1 MRYTLMHKEIPVLD
15 MDLDEATSSVQKIAA
30 VYQPRHL
37 PLGTGAKKDGV
48 DRAAL
53 NAWWID
59 RSIPASRSGVRGPW
73 RPWICPTPRC
83 CSPAASV

>member
-30 VYQPRHL
+30 VSQPRHL
-37 PLGTGAKKDGV
+37 PLAPGPTQDGV

-53 NAWWID
+53 NA
-59 RSIPASRSGVRGPW
+59 
-73 RPWICPTPRC
+73 
-83 CSPAASV
+83 

>member
-37 PLGTGAKKDGV
+37 PLGTGTKKTG
-48 DRAAL
+48 
-53 NAWWID
+53 
-59 RSIPASRSGVRGPW
+59 
-73 RPWICPTPRC
+73 
-83 CSPAASV
+83 

>member
-37 PLGTGAKKDGV
+37 PTTPWMTRPKTWNRTWRRTMLIEIGE
-48 DRAAL
+48 
-53 NAWWID
+53 
-59 RSIPASRSGVRGPW
+59 VRPW
-73 RPWICPTPRC
+73 RKRR
-83 CSPAASV
+83 AL

>member
-37 PLGTGAKKDGV
+37 PLGTGTKKDGV
-48 DRAAL
+48 DRAAAERL
-53 NAWWID
+53 VDQPEHPGQPLRRAPGPGD
-59 RSIPASRSGVRGPW
+59 GAERG
-73 RPWICPTPRC
+73 RC
-83 CSPAASV
+83 QAG

>member
-37 PLGTGAKKDGV
+37 PLGTGTKKDGV

-53 NAWWID
+53 NAW
-59 RSIPASRSGVRGPW
+59 
-73 RPWICPTPRC
+73 
-83 CSPAASV
+83 